1 LNLDA
6 MQFFTALQA
15 QLLAPQY
22 IGWMLQ
28 GWLMTVWMSVL
39 VVANSMVL
47 GLFLAAARSSGNGW
61 VTGFAAAYVS
71 AFRNTPL
78 LVQLFFWYFGAPS
91 LLPEAA
97 REWLNSSHVLL
108 QWGGVVLL
116 RWPSFEFLVAWVGLV
131 LYSTAYVGEEIRSG
145 IRGVAPHQSSA
156 AHALGFTR
164 AQVLRYI
171 VFPQALRIARPPLVG
186 QTMNT
191 IKNTSL
197 AMAVGL
203 VELSYTSRQVE
214 AETFKTFQ
222 AFGFA
227 TLFYIATIFV
237 VDHLGQRLERRPP
250 AWQGARR

>member
-1 LNLDA
+1 MN
-6 MQFFTALQA
+6 FFEGLQV
-15 QLLAPQY
+15 QLLDTKY
-22 IGWMLQ
+22 IGWMVH
-28 GWLMTVWMSVL
+28 GWLMTVWMSLL
-39 VVANSMVL
+39 VVAVSMLL
-47 GLFLAAARSSGNGW
+47 GLLLAAGRSSSRAPLAW
-61 VTGFAAAYVS
+61 SAAAYVS
-71 AFRNTPL
+71 VFRNTPL

-97 REWLNSSHVLL
+97 REWLNSSAVLL

-131 LYSTAYVGEEIRSG
+131 LYSTAYIGEDIRSG
-145 IRGVAPHQSSA
+145 IRGVPANQTSTA
-156 AHALGFTR
+156 LALGFTPVQTLR
-164 AQVLRYI
+164 HIVL
-171 VFPQALRIARPPLVG
+171 PQALRIAIPPLLG

-227 TLFYIATIFV
+227 TLFYVLTIMA
-237 VDHLGQRLERRPP
+237 VDGLGQHWLRRRGQKHVQRVPT
-250 AWQGARR
+250 

>member
-1 LNLDA
+1 
-6 MQFFTALQA
+6 MQFLTALHA
-15 QLLAPQY
+15 QLLDPKY
-22 IGWMLQ
+22 IGWMVQ

-39 VVANSMVL
+39 VVASSMVL
-47 GLFLAAARSSGNGW
+47 GLFLAAARSSANTW
-61 VTGFAAAYVS
+61 VTWFAAAYVS
-71 AFRNTPL
+71 TFRNIPL

-91 LLPEAA
+91 LLPEAT
-97 REWLNSSHVLL
+97 REWLNSSQVLL

-131 LYSTAYVGEEIRSG
+131 LYSSAYVGEEIRSG
-145 IRGVAPHQSSA
+145 IRGVAPHQRSA
-156 AHALGFTR
+156 AKALGFTH
-164 AQVLRYI
+164 AQVFRYI
-171 VFPQALRIARPPLVG
+171 VFPQALRIARPPLLG
-186 QTMNT
+186 QVMNT

-222 AFGFA
+222 AFGIS
-227 TLFYIATIFV
+227 TLFYIVTIFV
-237 VDHLGQRLERRPP
+237 VDHLGRRLERRQP